1 MDTWQDV
8 PTINA
13 WRGSV
18 SFADQKKKEKK
29 KHIEETRIMSLRG
42 NHRSRKADA
51 ADWAVVQER
60 LRIPGLPRTGVRGE
74 VAP

>member
-1 MDTWQDV
+1 MDKWQDV

-18 SFADQKKKEKK
+18 SFADKKRKK
-29 KHIEETRIMSLRG
+29 RNREETRIMSLRG
-42 NHRSRKADA
+42 THRGRKADA
-51 ADWAVVQER
+51 FDWAVVQER

-74 VAP
+74 VAL